1 MEMDDTAIINQLFE
15 IYKNDKD
22 IHIKNEDNFKTK
34 LKKLIKD
41 GRKSIQIVTDFDM
54 TITKYW
60 KDGKRTPTS
69 HCIISENPLLPED
82 VVKRSEELINKYYPY
97 EISNEISYEEK
108 YQYMVEW
115 WTKQHDIIIEQKLTQ
130 ESLNELIKAMPV
142 VFRDGFEELF
152 EICKSNGIPMLI
164 PSAGIQNVIE
174 GVFKQN
180 KLEYEKLCV
189 KSNQMLFSP
198 KTGTCDAFSEPV
210 IHSLNKYQF
219 NFKGTPYEKYIIDRK
234 NILLFGDSLGDIA
247 MSKTIDH
254 EQVISFG
261 FLNIDVD
268 KKLENFMNVFDVVI
282 TNDSSFNFGNAII
295 KLLKE

>member
-1 MEMDDTAIINQLFE
+1 MEETALINQLFE
-15 IYKNDKD
+15 KYQNDSN
-22 IHIKNEDNFKTK
+22 IHIKDEERFKNK

-41 GRKSIQIVTDFDM
+41 ERKSVQVISDFDM

-60 KDGKRTPTS
+60 QDGKRTPSS
-69 HCIISENPLLPED
+69 HCIIAENPLFAED
-82 VVKRSEELINKYYPY
+82 ARKRSVELINKYYPY
-97 EISNEISYEEK
+97 EISTEISYKEK
-108 YQYMVEW
+108 YKYMVEW

-130 ESLNELIKAMPV
+130 EALYELIKAMPV
-142 VFRDGFEELF
+142 VFREGFIELF
-152 EICKSNGIPMLI
+152 EICKSSGIPMLI

-180 KLEYEKLCV
+180 NLEYEKLYV
-189 KSNQMLFSP
+189 KSNQMIFSP
-198 KTGTCDAFSEPV
+198 ETGTCDAFTTPV

-219 NFKGTPYEKYIIDRK
+219 NFKDSPYEKYIIDRK

-247 MSKTIDH
+247 MSKSIDH

-261 FLNIDVD
+261 FLNLEVD
-268 KKLENFMNVFDVVI
+268 KKLEKYKNVFDVVI
-282 TNDSSFNFGNAII
+282 TNDSSFNFANDII